1 MLQYKQEKRA
11 KTKTTEQLG
20 GFVHV
25 PVLTV
30 KIWSCVG
37 FMMLGSLGSER
48 GTERK

>member
-1 MLQYKQEKRA
+1 MLQHKQEKRA
-11 KTKTTEQLG
+11 KTKTTEQRL
-20 GFVHV
+20 FVHI

-48 GTERK
+48 GTESK